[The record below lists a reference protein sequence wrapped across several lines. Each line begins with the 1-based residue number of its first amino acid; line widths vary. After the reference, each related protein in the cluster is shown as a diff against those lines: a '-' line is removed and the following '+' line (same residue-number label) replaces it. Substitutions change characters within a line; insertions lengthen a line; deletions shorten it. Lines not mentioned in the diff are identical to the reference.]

1 MTRRRATAG
10 DIAASLLAVKLLV
23 QGMKDAMPTLQGE
36 LRRDACER
44 IDDII
49 SDLGSMKR

>member
-1 MTRRRATAG
+1 MTRRRTTPS
-10 DIAASLLAVKLLV
+10 DIAASLLAVKILV
-23 QGMKDAMPTLQGE
+23 QGMKDAMPTLQSE

-49 SDLGSMKR
+49 TDLGSLRR